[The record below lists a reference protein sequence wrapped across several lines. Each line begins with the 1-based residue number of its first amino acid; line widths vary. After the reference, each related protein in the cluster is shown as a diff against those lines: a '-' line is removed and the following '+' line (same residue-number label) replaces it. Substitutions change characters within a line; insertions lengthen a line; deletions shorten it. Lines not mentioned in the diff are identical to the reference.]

1 MKGLFLDRDGI
12 VIRER
17 GDYNYKPEHLNFCDG
32 IFEFCTNY
40 QNSGYKII
48 IITNQ
53 GGIAKD
59 LYSHEEVAQMHDI
72 IISEFKRRGIAIEG
86 ILYCPHHNIKG
97 KCLCRKPGGLMI
109 ERAMFLYNIDPEG
122 SFMVGDKESDKF
134 AGENAGI
141 KGFHVPS
148 NIDLNRVK
156 EISRFSAI

>member
-17 GDYNYKPEHLNFCDG
+17 GDYNYKPEHLSSCDG
-32 IFEFCTNY
+32 IFEFCSSY

-53 GGIAKD
+53 GGIEKK
-59 LYSHEEVAQMHDI
+59 LYGHEEVRYIHDYI
-72 IISEFKRRGIAIEG
+72 NTEFKNRGLKIEG
-86 ILYCPHHNIKG
+86 ILYCPHHSIRG
-97 KCLCRKPGGLMI
+97 KCLCRKPGGLLI
-109 ERAMFLYNIDPEG
+109 ERAMYLYDIEPEG

-148 NIDLNRVK
+148 NINLNKVK
-156 EISRFSAI
+156 EISRYSTK